1 MPLRNTYMVME
12 DHGFLVVVGKEA
24 KMSQMVYIYSANESM
39 VESPVDGSAR
49 RQLILPAMC
58 VELLHDEPANITMYA
73 NSSAENTTI
82 PYSYELFYVVF
93 WDLYKWIEFIQTHI
107 RLVGFRFV
115 SPGWCIGTMGEKD
128 IQDKQKRW
136 QQNFDIDRTLTLT
149 QEKAWKSSY
158 ECARTTRIIALSNE
172 L

>member
-1 MPLRNTYMVME
+1 ME

-73 NSSAENTTI
+73 KSSAENTTI

-93 WDLYKWIEFIQTHI
+93 
-107 RLVGFRFV
+107 
-115 SPGWCIGTMGEKD
+115 
-128 IQDKQKRW
+128 
-136 QQNFDIDRTLTLT
+136 
-149 QEKAWKSSY
+149 
-158 ECARTTRIIALSNE
+158 
-172 L
+172 